1 MSPIRVLIAD
11 DHRLF
16 RQGLRQICEVLGRF
30 EVVGEAENG
39 QEAVEMARRLKPDI
53 VLMDIQMP
61 VLDGVEATRLITAD
75 NPAVRVLVLTMYR
88 QDRYV
93 FEAIKAGARGYLLKD
108 IDEQEFVD
116 AVRAVHRGEAL
127 IDPGLAARLLD
138 EFRRLSQDAVDVE
151 ELTPG
156 EMEVLRLV
164 AQGLDNKTIAVQ
176 LSLTERTVTN
186 RLSEIYQK
194 LHVASRTQAALVAL
208 RRGWVTLEENFMG
221 ARSTRSPTEINKNP

>member
-1 MSPIRVLIAD
+1 MLPIRVLIAD

-16 RQGLRQICEVLGRF
+16 RQGLRQICETIGHL

-39 QEAVEMARRLKPDI
+39 REVVEMARQLQPDI

-61 VLDGVEATRLITAD
+61 VVDGVEATRLITAD
-75 NPAVRVLVLTMYR
+75 APTVRVIILTMYK

-108 IDEQEFVD
+108 VDEQELID

-127 IDPGLAARLLD
+127 IDPGLATRLLE
-138 EFRRLSQDAVDVE
+138 EFRRLSRGEGAKEE
-151 ELTPG
+151 ELTDG
-156 EMEVLRLV
+156 EMAVLRLV
-164 AQGLDNKTIAVQ
+164 AQGLDNKTIAQQ
-176 LSLTERTVTN
+176 LNLSERTVIN

-194 LHVASRTQAALVAL
+194 LHVANRTQAALQAL
-208 RRGWVTLEENFMG
+208 RRGWARLEQNE
-221 ARSTRSPTEINKNP
+221 S

>member
-1 MSPIRVLIAD
+1 MSPIRILIAD

-16 RQGLRQICEVLGRF
+16 RQGLRQICETLGRF

-39 QEAVEMARRLKPDI
+39 QEAVELTRRLKPDV

-61 VLDGVEATRLITAD
+61 VLDGVEATHLITAD
-75 NPAVRVLVLTMYR
+75 NPAVRVIILTMYK
-88 QDRYV
+88 QDQYV

-108 IDEQEFVD
+108 IDERELVD

-127 IDPGLAARLLD
+127 IDPGLATRLLD
-138 EFRRLSQDAVDVE
+138 EFRRLSQIAASVGE
-151 ELTPG
+151 AEPLTPG
-156 EMEVLRLV
+156 EMDVLRMV
-164 AQGLDNKTIAVQ
+164 AQGADNKTIADRLG
-176 LSLTERTVTN
+176 LSEKTVAN

-208 RRGWVTLEENFMG
+208 RRGW
-221 ARSTRSPTEINKNP
+221 ARLDDDTNVKRNA

>member
-16 RQGLRQICEVLGRF
+16 RQGLRQICETVGRL

-39 QEAVEMARRLKPDI
+39 QEAVELALRLRPDV
-53 VLMDIQMP
+53 VLMDIRMP
-61 VLDGVEATRLITAD
+61 VLDGVEATRRITACA
-75 NPAVRVLVLTMYR
+75 PSVRIIILTMYR
-88 QDRYV
+88 QDQYV

-108 IDEQEFVD
+108 IDEQELVD

-127 IDPGLAARLLD
+127 IDPTLAARLLE
-138 EFRRLSQDAVDVE
+138 EFRRLSQGAVEE

-164 AQGLDNKTIAVQ
+164 AQGLDNKSIARE
-176 LSLTERTVTN
+176 LNLAERTVTN

-208 RRGWVTLEENFMG
+208 RRGWASLDENPEG
-221 ARSTRSPTEINKNP
+221 